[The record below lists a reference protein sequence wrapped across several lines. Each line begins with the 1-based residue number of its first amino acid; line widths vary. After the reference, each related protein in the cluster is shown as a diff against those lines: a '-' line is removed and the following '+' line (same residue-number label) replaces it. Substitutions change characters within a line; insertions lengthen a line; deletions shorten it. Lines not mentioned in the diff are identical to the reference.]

1 MEEKKNQALND
12 AVENEENVA
21 VAAES
26 GPASDDLCLT
36 DEEKGKLLVV
46 RNLKK
51 YFPLKTDFFGRPLS
65 YVRAVDDVS
74 FTVEAGKTIGIVGE
88 SGCGKTTMGR
98 TILRLH
104 SVTDGQVIFD

>member
-12 AVENEENVA
+12 AVENEENIA
-21 VAAES
+21 VAAQS
-26 GPASDDLCLT
+26 APASDDLCLT

-46 RNLKK
+46 RHLKK
-51 YFPLKTDFFGRPLS
+51 YFPLKTDFFGRPLT

-74 FTVEAGKTIGIVGE
+74 FTVDAGKTIGIVGE

-104 SVTDGQVIFD
+104 SVDRKSVV

>member
-46 RNLKK
+46 RNLKNIFRLK
-51 YFPLKTDFFGRPLS
+51 RTFSADLCLTYALSTTFRSPLKPAKR
-65 YVRAVDDVS
+65 
-74 FTVEAGKTIGIVGE
+74 
-88 SGCGKTTMGR
+88 
-98 TILRLH
+98 
-104 SVTDGQVIFD
+104 